1 MYRINLQKLCYETD
15 RVFTFLEEFSFLTR
29 GNNYVY
35 VWTSLVRRNGHPYC
49 NCAVARV
56 FSLLFL
62 VWRDY
67 DSYFYKWSLKC
78 LKIRYIVNNP
88 RVMPGVFFLCSVGV
102 YSLHWRS
109 GKAFGTRY
117 AMSCKH
123 PTPPPPQ
130 SSYRNKVTPWN
141 LNNITSVE

>member
-35 VWTSLVRRNGHPYC
+35 VWTSLVRRNGHPSC

-109 GKAFGTRY
+109 GKAFGTWTFCSV
-117 AMSCKH
+117 MQCPVSIKH
-123 PTPPPPQ
+123 PTPPPPNQ
-130 SSYRNKVTPWN
+130 VIVIKLLHGT
-141 LNNITSVE
+141 